1 MTGIKKYALLD
12 TSRPPMTNWASG
24 EERIASM
31 RMPTIIS
38 KAKSASITFVHR
50 PIAEVASPG
59 HVHSLPAEQRDEV
72 LQQKRQAKRKALQ
85 EETTKNF
92 SIGYIMAK
100 HIDVAFDDEEEINVL
115 PIEQQLTF
123 WRNSAKFLK
132 RLLVATKQTKSK
144 YCKEFMIEINR
155 LNRIIEKCGR
165 HDEVID
171 PVLLKS
177 NIKHK
182 IANEIRKKRRPSQ
195 EEQKSKSSSVYKE
208 EPTMQEHVHKIVEE
222 DVMQP
227 ANDEAIEEEPV
238 TSSGEGVYNNK
249 GFDEDPVYGV
259 DKEEDII
266 DKEKE
271 NVDKLEEQEEKIK
284 HDVDKLV
291 EVLATNVEAKSRPQP
306 RRVSRRSKWKRT
318 PYTEGKRKKKEKNSI
333 DILESPESKVKLAE
347 KVTHFYPGN
356 QIPTFD
362 ALSLKP
368 MIDEEEDL
376 LGELNNE
383 LPDPTLFNLRIIDS
397 TGAFVHNLK
406 ITSPV
411 AERLDKAQIESL
423 TKFYSQKIHSINR
436 EELLYVLRGG
446 RLDDKVEEAVLDTIS
461 QEAYGK
467 GYGVVSVFFLHSLYG
482 LEVNNYEH
490 YLNFID
496 KYTAYRIEHL
506 LIPLVR
512 DDHWHLV
519 EVDLKDKVVKH
530 YSSAGHEA
538 WMEPVNKIIKFF
550 DAHHA
555 DFIEDNVRQIFRYQA
570 IKCEQQRGRFDCG
583 VFVYLFVKSIIEG
596 RSTLL
601 VNPPNDIPEAMR
613 ARLAT
618 QLLLAGFEQRHKE
631 ETLYSDE

>member
-1 MTGIKKYALLD
+1 MLYDMESHSRGRGIGVALEGKK
-12 TSRPPMTNWASG
+12 
-24 EERIASM
+24 
-31 RMPTIIS
+31 
-38 KAKSASITFVHR
+38 KQK
-50 PIAEVASPG
+50 VAYVPG
-59 HVHSLPAEQRDEV
+59 PAVQRGEV

-182 IANEIRKKRRPSQ
+182 IANEIRKKRREAQ
-195 EEQKSKSSSVYKE
+195 EEQEFKTSSVYKE

-222 DVMQP
+222 DVKHP
-227 ANDEAIEEEPV
+227 ADDEAIEEEPV
-238 TSSGEGVYNNK
+238 TFPGEGVYNNK
-249 GFDEDPVYGV
+249 GFDEDPVDGV
-259 DKEEDII
+259 DKEEDIV

-271 NVDKLEEQEEKIK
+271 NVDKLQEEKIK

-291 EVLATNVEAKSRPQP
+291 EVLATNVEAKRRPQP
-306 RRVSRRSKWKRT
+306 RRVSRRSKWKKT
-318 PYTEGKRKKKEKNSI
+318 SYTEGKKKKKEKISI
-333 DILESPESKVKLAE
+333 DILESPKSKVKLAE

-368 MIDEEEDL
+368 MTDEEEAL

-411 AERLDKAQIESL
+411 AERLDKAKIESL
-423 TKFYSQKIHSINR
+423 TKFCSQKIHKRYNVIVTTNSTINR

-482 LEVNNYEH
+482 LEANNYEL
-490 YLNFID
+490 YLSFID
-496 KYTAYRIEHL
+496 KYIAFP
-506 LIPLVR
+506 PLGTK
-512 DDHWHLV
+512 L
-519 EVDLKDKVVKH
+519 
-530 YSSAGHEA
+530 G
-538 WMEPVNKIIKFF
+538 
-550 DAHHA
+550 
-555 DFIEDNVRQIFRYQA
+555 
-570 IKCEQQRGRFDCG
+570 
-583 VFVYLFVKSIIEG
+583 
-596 RSTLL
+596 
-601 VNPPNDIPEAMR
+601 
-613 ARLAT
+613 
-618 QLLLAGFEQRHKE
+618 
-631 ETLYSDE
+631 

>member
-1 MTGIKKYALLD
+1 MVDK
-12 TSRPPMTNWASG
+12 
-24 EERIASM
+24 
-31 RMPTIIS
+31 
-38 KAKSASITFVHR
+38 
-50 PIAEVASPG
+50 
-59 HVHSLPAEQRDEV
+59 
-72 LQQKRQAKRKALQ
+72 
-85 EETTKNF
+85 
-92 SIGYIMAK
+92 
-100 HIDVAFDDEEEINVL
+100 EEEHM
-115 PIEQQLTF
+115 E
-123 WRNSAKFLK
+123 
-132 RLLVATKQTKSK
+132 
-144 YCKEFMIEINR
+144 
-155 LNRIIEKCGR
+155 
-165 HDEVID
+165 
-171 PVLLKS
+171 
-177 NIKHK
+177 
-182 IANEIRKKRRPSQ
+182 NENF
-195 EEQKSKSSSVYKE
+195 
-208 EPTMQEHVHKIVEE
+208 IV
-222 DVMQP
+222 D
-227 ANDEAIEEEPV
+227 
-238 TSSGEGVYNNK
+238 NK
-249 GFDEDPVYGV
+249 GFDEDTVDGV
-259 DKEEDII
+259 DKEEDIV
-266 DKEKE
+266 DKGKE
-271 NVDKLEEQEEKIK
+271 NVDKLEAQEEEDLVNIE
-284 HDVDKLV
+284 HNVDKLV
-291 EVLATNVEAKSRPQP
+291 DVLTSNVKAKRRPKAK
-306 RRVSRRSKWKRT
+306 RVSKRSKFKRT
-318 PYTEGKRKKKEKNSI
+318 PYTEGKRKKKEKISI
-333 DILESPESKVKLAE
+333 DILESPEPKVKLAE
-347 KVTHFYPGN
+347 KVTHFYPGI

-362 ALSLKP
+362 ALSFKP
-368 MIDEEEDL
+368 MTDEEEAL

-406 ITSPV
+406 IPSPV
-411 AERLDKAQIESL
+411 AERLDKAEIDSL
-423 TKFYSQKIHSINR
+423 TKFCSQKIHKRYNVIVTTNSTINR

-613 ARLAT
+613 ARLAA

-631 ETLYSDE
+631 ETVYSDE

>member
-12 TSRPPMTNWASG
+12 TSRPLMTNWASG

-59 HVHSLPAEQRDEV
+59 HVHPLPAEQRDEV
-72 LQQKRQAKRKALQ
+72 LQQKRQAKRKTLQ

-132 RLLVATKQTKSK
+132 RLLDATKQTKSK

-177 NIKHK
+177 NIKQK
-182 IANEIRKKRRPSQ
+182 IANEIRKKRQGAQ
-195 EEQKSKSSSVYKE
+195 EEQKSKTSSVYKE
-208 EPTMQEHVHKIVEE
+208 EPTSQEHVHKIVEE
-222 DVMQP
+222 DVKHL
-227 ANDEAIEEEPV
+227 ADDEAIEEEPV
-238 TSSGEGVYNNK
+238 TSPGEGVYSK
-249 GFDEDPVYGV
+249 V
-259 DKEEDII
+259 DQTVDTKVDDSVNKEEEHVEDN
-266 DKEKE
+266 KEKE
-271 NVDKLEEQEEKIK
+271 NVDKLEVQEEEDLVNIK

-291 EVLATNVEAKSRPQP
+291 DVLTSNVEAKRPPKP

-318 PYTEGKRKKKEKNSI
+318 PYTEGKRKKKEKISI
-333 DILESPESKVKLAE
+333 DILESLEPKVKLAE
-347 KVTHFYPGN
+347 KVTHFYPGI
-356 QIPTFD
+356 QIPNFV

-368 MIDEEEDL
+368 MTDEEEAL

-406 ITSPV
+406 IPSPI
-411 AERLDKAQIESL
+411 AERLDKAEIDSL
-423 TKFYSQKIHSINR
+423 TKFCSQKIHKRYNVIVTTNSTINR

-461 QEAYGK
+461 QEAYDK
-467 GYGVVSVFFLHSLYG
+467 GYGVVSVFFL
-482 LEVNNYEH
+482 
-490 YLNFID
+490 
-496 KYTAYRIEHL
+496 
-506 LIPLVR
+506 VR
-512 DDHWHLV
+512 TC
-519 EVDLKDKVVKH
+519 
-530 YSSAGHEA
+530 YS
-538 WMEPVNKIIKFF
+538 
-550 DAHHA
+550 
-555 DFIEDNVRQIFRYQA
+555 
-570 IKCEQQRGRFDCG
+570 
-583 VFVYLFVKSIIEG
+583 
-596 RSTLL
+596 
-601 VNPPNDIPEAMR
+601 
-613 ARLAT
+613 
-618 QLLLAGFEQRHKE
+618 
-631 ETLYSDE
+631 

>member
-1 MTGIKKYALLD
+1 MVDK
-12 TSRPPMTNWASG
+12 
-24 EERIASM
+24 
-31 RMPTIIS
+31 
-38 KAKSASITFVHR
+38 
-50 PIAEVASPG
+50 
-59 HVHSLPAEQRDEV
+59 
-72 LQQKRQAKRKALQ
+72 
-85 EETTKNF
+85 
-92 SIGYIMAK
+92 
-100 HIDVAFDDEEEINVL
+100 EEEHM
-115 PIEQQLTF
+115 E
-123 WRNSAKFLK
+123 
-132 RLLVATKQTKSK
+132 
-144 YCKEFMIEINR
+144 
-155 LNRIIEKCGR
+155 
-165 HDEVID
+165 
-171 PVLLKS
+171 
-177 NIKHK
+177 
-182 IANEIRKKRRPSQ
+182 NENF
-195 EEQKSKSSSVYKE
+195 
-208 EPTMQEHVHKIVEE
+208 IV
-222 DVMQP
+222 D
-227 ANDEAIEEEPV
+227 
-238 TSSGEGVYNNK
+238 NK
-249 GFDEDPVYGV
+249 GFDEDTVDGV
-259 DKEEDII
+259 DKEEDIV

-271 NVDKLEEQEEKIK
+271 NVDKLEAQEEEDLVNIK

-291 EVLATNVEAKSRPQP
+291 DVLTSNVEAKRPPKP

-318 PYTEGKRKKKEKNSI
+318 PYTEGKRKKKEKISI
-333 DILESPESKVKLAE
+333 DILESPEPKVKLAE
-347 KVTHFYPGN
+347 KVTHFYPGI

-362 ALSLKP
+362 ALSFKP
-368 MIDEEEDL
+368 MTDEEEAL

-406 ITSPV
+406 IPSPV
-411 AERLDKAQIESL
+411 AERLDKAEIDSL
-423 TKFYSQKIHSINR
+423 TKFCSQKIHKRYNVIVTTNSTINR

-613 ARLAT
+613 ARLAA

-631 ETLYSDE
+631 ETVYSDE